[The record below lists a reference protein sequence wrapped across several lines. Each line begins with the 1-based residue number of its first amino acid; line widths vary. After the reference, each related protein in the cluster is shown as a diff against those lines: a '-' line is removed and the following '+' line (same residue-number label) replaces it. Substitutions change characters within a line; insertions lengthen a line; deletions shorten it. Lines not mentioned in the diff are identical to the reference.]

1 MTLGLHEVG
10 EGWLYCGKA
19 RLNIKRVGRCLE
31 FRVKETWLRPSCG
44 ETVAI
49 PVEEFVKLVDKM
61 TEKARQQGET
71 VLP

>member
-1 MTLGLHEVG
+1 MPGLHEVG
-10 EGWLYCGKA
+10 EGWLYYGEV
-19 RLNIKRVGRCLE
+19 RLNIKRVGCCLE
-31 FRVKETWLRPSCG
+31 FRVKETWLRAKCG

-49 PVEEFVKLVDKM
+49 PVEEFVELVDKM